1 MTALVNGQQAPT
13 PEALGGPISL
23 VTSTMLGG
31 GAQRVVAKLASGI
44 AARGHEVDLVLA
56 HPVGPFLAEL
66 HPDVRV
72 VDLGVR
78 RLATAIV
85 PLARYLRERRPA
97 VVFSAL
103 DYVNVVTIAARAV
116 SRVDVPLV
124 VSEHNTL
131 SQAVAHT
138 SSRRTRLMPR
148 LIAWSYPRAD
158 AVVAVSKGVADD
170 LLRMCDLAP
179 ESVHVLN
186 NPIVGPEVAQMRA
199 EPVQHP
205 WLVERTTP
213 VVVAV
218 GRLKPQKD
226 YSTLLEAFA
235 LVRRDRDARLVIL
248 GEGPLRDQL
257 EEQVQRLGLADAVSL
272 PGFCP
277 NPYPAMATADVYVLS
292 SRWEGSPTVLV
303 EALSCGTPVVSTD
316 CPSGP
321 RETLDEGRYGLLV
334 SVEDPEGLAAGIV
347 RALDGAVPSPPRES
361 WEPFAQDAVVTAYLR
376 FLAGLRTG

>member
-1 MTALVNGQQAPT
+1 MTELVDGQRIPS
-13 PEALGGPISL
+13 PESLGGPITL
-23 VTSTMLGG
+23 VISTMLGG
-31 GAQRVVAKLASGI
+31 GAQRVFAKLASGM
-44 AARGHEVDLVLA
+44 AARGYDVDLVLA
-56 HPVGPFLAEL
+56 HAVGPFLAEL
-66 HPDVRV
+66 HPDVRI
-72 VDLGVR
+72 VDLDVR
-78 RLATAIV
+78 RLATAV
-85 PLARYLRERRPA
+85 APLARYMREQRPA
-97 VVFSAL
+97 VVLSAL
-103 DYVNVVTIAARAV
+103 DYVNIVTIMARAL
-116 SRVDVPLV
+116 SRVDVPLI

-138 SSRRTRLMPR
+138 SSRTTRWMPR
-148 LIAWSYPRAD
+148 LIGWSYPRAD

-170 LLRMCDLAP
+170 LVRVCDLAP

-186 NPIVGPEVAQMRA
+186 NPIVCPEVGQKRA

-213 VVVAV
+213 VLLAV

-226 YSTLLEAFA
+226 YRTLLEAFA
-235 LVRRDRDARLVIL
+235 LVRQSRAARLIIL
-248 GEGPLRDQL
+248 GEGPLRGEL

-277 NPYPAMATADVYVLS
+277 NPYPAMAAADVYVLS

-303 EALSCGTPVVSTD
+303 EALSCGIPVVSTD

-334 SVEDPEGLAAGIV
+334 SVEDPEGLAEGIV
-347 RALDGAVPSPPRES
+347 RALDGAVPPPPRES

-376 FLAGLRTG
+376 FLSGLRT